1 MTDSTPRTGEHPVP
15 GRTRG
20 ALDAVLR
27 RTRRPRVA
35 LTFAVYSALAPLAFA
50 SFWVLYVL
58 GPHERVRR
66 ARRMQRIC
74 AGAFRFMHGAL
85 SRLAILR
92 FDRRAGF
99 GPGVLPAGP
108 CVVVANHPSRMD
120 ISSIT
125 AVLGGGCTVVKP
137 AFFRKRSLR
146 ALMDGC
152 WHIEGPGDNPLAT
165 GRVVDEAVER
175 LRHGFSVIIFPEGT
189 RTPASGLLPFG
200 RTAFE
205 IACRAKVPVVSVAV
219 RCDPPWMTK
228 ETPMFAPPHPVP
240 RLRLVQLATDAPA
253 SVDFESRALR
263 QRVEARFQ
271 LWLQGARTSREGT

>member
-1 MTDSTPRTGEHPVP
+1 MTERAPGTGD
-15 GRTRG
+15 
-20 ALDAVLR
+20 DAVPDPPRGVRDALLR
-27 RTRRPRVA
+27 RTRRLRVV
-35 LTFAVYSALAPLAFA
+35 LTFAVYSALAPLAFG

-58 GPHERVRR
+58 APRDRVRR
-66 ARRMQRIC
+66 ALRMQRLS

-85 SRLAILR
+85 RLLAILR
-92 FDRRAGF
+92 FDPREGLQ
-99 GPGVLPAGP
+99 PLPRGP

-137 AFFRKRSLR
+137 EFFHRRMLR
-146 ALMDGC
+146 ALMLGC
-152 WHIEGPGDNPLAT
+152 WHIEGPGDALGT

-175 LRHGFSVIIFPEGT
+175 LRCGLTVIIFPEGT

-205 IACRAKVPVVSVAV
+205 IACRANVPVVSVAI

-228 ETPMFAPPHPVP
+228 ETRLFDPPHPVP
-240 RLRLVQLATDAPA
+240 HLRLVQLATDEPA
-253 SVDFESRALR
+253 SVNFESRALR

-271 LWLQGARTSREGT
+271 RWLQGARVSRQGS